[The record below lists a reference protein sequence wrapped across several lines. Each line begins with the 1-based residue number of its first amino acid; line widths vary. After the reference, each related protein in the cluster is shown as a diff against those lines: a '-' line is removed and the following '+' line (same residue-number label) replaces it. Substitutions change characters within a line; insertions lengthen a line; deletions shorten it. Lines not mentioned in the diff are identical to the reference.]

1 MAPAGV
7 TMTLAA
13 REHELESFINYE
25 ALPRASLGVLRV
37 AVELAEG
44 GASLTLLVGDS
55 NPVASVALSLADS
68 ETGVD
73 LTVTGLRLGPLSA
86 PGWARTGLARVLN
99 DTLAAGEAG
108 FTLQSLA
115 LCEGEAQLTVTR
127 H

>member
-1 MAPAGV
+1 
-7 TMTLAA
+7 MTLAA

-73 LTVTGLRLGPLSA
+73 LTVTGLRLGPL
-86 PGWARTGLARVLN
+86 
-99 DTLAAGEAG
+99 
-108 FTLQSLA
+108 
-115 LCEGEAQLTVTR
+115 
-127 H
+127 